1 MFPCCQDAFW
11 MNQTQESKNNTSER
25 AKNFGVSDYIRG
37 SDKAK
42 QRRML
47 YTWFPSSHLRLYILP
62 HSKEENENCSK
73 TVLFTSDR
81 AVLALCQANSASLT
95 FSQCLTCGHLQQ
107 PFRGL
112 TVISTSGLQD
122 FSALECSVCLLQTIK
137 PLHWTMKLSLSSLQ
151 GHSKTFR
158 SH

>member
-1 MFPCCQDAFW
+1 M
-11 MNQTQESKNNTSER
+11 
-25 AKNFGVSDYIRG
+25 

-47 YTWFPSSHLRLYILP
+47 YTWFCSSHLRLYILP
-62 HSKEENENCSK
+62 HSEEENESCSK
-73 TVLFTSDR
+73 TVLFTSNR
-81 AVLALCQANSASLT
+81 AVLALCQANSVSLT
-95 FSQCLTCGHLQQ
+95 FSQCLTCGHLLQ

-137 PLHWTMKLSLSSLQ
+137 PPHWTMKLSVFIAGTQARLLVDIKRLFVFRTLSVSGFLAPYVLNVCC
-151 GHSKTFR
+151 SWT
-158 SH
+158 